1 MGKTVIHRLRV
12 KKYGCLQDV
21 EIPLTALHA
30 LIGPNDSGKSTVLRA
45 VRTII
50 QLSASCFTG
59 DSNSF
64 RPFDPMVNDEKRD
77 FEIDA
82 VIHPIRPS
90 LEYRI
95 QRKGDKLVESL
106 FMEGSRHK
114 SEERAWTEK
123 TRIPIPAVLPGPFQK
138 HVKPLDGSRLLR
150 FDPDV
155 LRKPSHL
162 IPDNELYGVDYF
174 DERGY
179 GLAGILDAV
188 LNRGDDS
195 FTRLVNQLRD
205 LFPVVKKV
213 QLKVLS
219 DNTKGL
225 EVVLTSGVSVRA
237 PFISEG
243 LLFYLGFACVP
254 YLLPTSVLLVEEPE
268 NGLHPA
274 RIRDVVKVLR
284 RISEQTQVLIATHSP
299 LVVNELAPEEVTVLT
314 RSEGEGTRARS
325 IKEADNFE
333 DRSKVYE
340 LGELWLSYAN
350 GEDEGPLF
358 KPEKE

>member
-1 MGKTVIHRLRV
+1 MT
-12 KKYGCLQDV
+12 
-21 EIPLTALHA
+21 
-30 LIGPNDSGKSTVLRA
+30 
-45 VRTII
+45 
-50 QLSASCFTG
+50 
-59 DSNSF
+59 
-64 RPFDPMVNDEKRD
+64 NDEKRD

-82 VIHPIRPS
+82 VLHPIKPS
-90 LEYRI
+90 VEYRI
-95 QRKGDKLVESL
+95 QRKGNKLVESL
-106 FMEGSRHK
+106 FVEGNRHK
-114 SEERAWTEK
+114 SEEREWTEK

-138 HVKPLDGSRLLR
+138 YVSPLEGSRLLR

-155 LRKPSHL
+155 LRKPSRL
-162 IPDNELYGVDYF
+162 IRNEEFVDFF

-195 FTRLVNQLRD
+195 FGSLTNQVRD
-205 LFPVVKKV
+205 LFPVVKHV
-213 QLKVLS
+213 RLKVLS
-219 DNTKGL
+219 DNTKEL
-225 EVVLTSGVSVRA
+225 EFVLISGESVRA

-243 LLFYLGFACVP
+243 LLFYLGFACIP

-268 NGLHPA
+268 NGFHPA

-284 RISEQTQVLIATHSP
+284 KISKQTQVLIATHSP

-314 RSEGEGTRARS
+314 RSDDEGTRARP
-325 IKEADNFE
+325 ITNTRNFE
-333 DRSKVYE
+333 ERSKVYE

-358 KPEKE
+358 NPEKG